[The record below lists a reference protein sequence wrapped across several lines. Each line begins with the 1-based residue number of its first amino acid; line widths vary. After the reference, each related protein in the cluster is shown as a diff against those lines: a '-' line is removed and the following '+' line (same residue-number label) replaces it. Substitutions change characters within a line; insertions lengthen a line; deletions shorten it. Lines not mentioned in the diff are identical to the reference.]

1 MDISPSALAWL
12 VALLA
17 AGSVTF
23 ALAPPPPLQAST
35 APHFNPVIYSL
46 DLLLPVVNLGQKYAF
61 NPSGA
66 EQWLTYL
73 LMAGGWILVT
83 TIAAG
88 AARVLSRR

>member
-1 MDISPSALAWL
+1 
-12 VALLA
+12 
-17 AGSVTF
+17 
-23 ALAPPPPLQAST
+23 
-35 APHFNPVIYSL
+35 VIYSL
-46 DLLLPVVNLGQKYAF
+46 DLLPVVNLGQKYAF